1 MEKYVHID
9 EKNKVCVVV
18 LRNEWKE
25 TIAKG
30 IARCGDDD
38 EFNAEAGI
46 ALANARAWSKYFD
59 IAIKEET
66 ESIQVCE
73 SLINTWTEEAN
84 KHRKNV
90 EILQEKSTTIK
101 KELEDLL
108 STL

>member
-25 TIAKG
+25 TVAKG

-38 EFNAEAGI
+38 EFNTEAGI

-59 IAIKEET
+59 IAIKEES
-66 ESIQVCE
+66 EDIQVCE